1 MGTRHGGTRAGP
13 WTRTE
18 RALQIVLAIA
28 FLAAGVL
35 KITDPAAFA
44 VSIARLRM
52 IPMEAVGP
60 AAIFLPWI
68 EVVAAVALFVPTYR
82 RPAVTLVL
90 ALLGGFTLILG
101 IALLRGT
108 AGSCGCFGKGDGVL
122 NRADVALVR
131 NAVLIAL
138 AVALI
143 RRKPTSA
150 ATPASP
156 ASDTG
161 R

>member
-1 MGTRHGGTRAGP
+1 L
-13 WTRTE
+13 TRTE
-18 RALQIVLAIA
+18 RALRIVLAIA

-35 KITDPAAFA
+35 KIVDPATFA

-52 IPMEAVGP
+52 IPMAAVG
-60 AAIFLPWI
+60 AVAILLPWI
-68 EVVAAVALFVPTYR
+68 EVVAAVALFVPKYR
-82 RPAVTLVL
+82 GPAVRLVL
-90 ALLGGFTLILG
+90 ALLGVFTLILG

-122 NRADVALVR
+122 NRADVAVVR

-138 AVALI
+138 AVVLI
-143 RRKPTSA
+143 RRKPTS
-150 ATPASP
+150 PASP
-156 ASDTG
+156 ASTASDTG

>member
-1 MGTRHGGTRAGP
+1 M
-13 WTRTE
+13 TRTE

-35 KITDPAAFA
+35 KIADPAMFA

-52 IPMEAVGP
+52 IPMEAVG
-60 AAIFLPWI
+60 AVAILLPWI
-68 EVVAAVALFVPTYR
+68 EVVAAVALFVPKYR
-82 RPAVTLVL
+82 GPAVTLVL

-108 AGSCGCFGKGDGVL
+108 AGSCGCFGKGDGFL

-138 AVALI
+138 AVVLV
-143 RRKPTSA
+143 RRKTTS
-150 ATPASP
+150 PASP
-156 ASDTG
+156 ASTASDTG